1 MVEELL
7 FELPFTPARCMAI
20 TKGDCAAV
28 PLPMRHAQQKC
39 AKKASNILWS
49 SAGSLYATNI
59 PIIRTPKIY
68 QGLGEDVKKYAFT
81 HVEDDDAIENTVN
94 CFGNIPTGAFG
105 LRCSAVKRHAL
116 AWLVKKVDPKTHIAT
131 NSIPWKEKAAWTS
144 TDRIP
149 RNLSVLIFLTRPAPA
164 TAPGCFQYW
173 VDKLSSGTIAN
184 VVVATYPKSNTV
196 SWRTSSKIDNKSSNE
211 QSNDQHNYVAM
222 AFA

>member
-1 MVEELL
+1 MSYLSLQHAAWQSRKETVQQCHCL
-7 FELPFTPARCMAI
+7 
-20 TKGDCAAV
+20 CATGC
-28 PLPMRHAQQKC
+28 AQQKC

-68 QGLGEDVKKYAFT
+68 QGLGGDVKKYAFT
-81 HVEDDDAIENTVN
+81 HVEDDNAIEDTVN

-116 AWLVKKVDPKTHIAT
+116 AWLVVKKVDPKTHIAT

-173 VDKLSSGTIAN
+173 VGKLFRYYSQCSCCRI
-184 VVVATYPKSNTV
+184 P
-196 SWRTSSKIDNKSSNE
+196 
-211 QSNDQHNYVAM
+211 
-222 AFA
+222 